1 MVLLTGEEK
10 TKKDKRDRFIK
21 FKYSR
26 DFLFSF
32 FFFSP
37 LFEAARRGLRRAG
50 SRKCNFLDG
59 DKGRAVRRLVT
70 SKLLPLHR
78 DASKSHPRPRETREN
93 KMAPGSRANC
103 YLKSVPASRAMITSL
118 PRFSPMSA
126 PTMARDIYSAFV

>member
-1 MVLLTGEEK
+1 MYGIFNGGAKKKAREIVLLNLNIPVI
-10 TKKDKRDRFIK
+10 FC
-21 FKYSR
+21 
-26 DFLFSF
+26 FLF
-32 FFFSP
+32 FSSK
-37 LFEAARRGLRRAG
+37 RREGDYAEPVLGNAI
-50 SRKCNFLDG
+50 FLTG
-59 DKGRAVRRLVT
+59 TKGARLVT

-78 DASKSHPRPRETREN
+78 DASKSHPRPRETRGN

>member
-1 MVLLTGEEK
+1 MYAILLTKGGRKK
-10 TKKDKRDRFIK
+10 TKKKAREIVLLNLNIPVIFC
-21 FKYSR
+21 
-26 DFLFSF
+26 LFSF
-32 FFFSP
+32 FF
-37 LFEAARRGLRRAG
+37 EMARRGLRRAG

-93 KMAPGSRANC
+93 KMGRPGSRANC
-103 YLKSVPASRAMITSL
+103 YLKSVPASRAMITS
-118 PRFSPMSA
+118 FSPMSA

>member
-1 MVLLTGEEK
+1 MVLLTGGQ
-10 TKKDKRDRFIK
+10 KKGKRDRFIK
-21 FKYSR
+21 FKYSS

-32 FFFSP
+32 FFLSSK
-37 LFEAARRGLRRAG
+37 RREGDYAEPVLGNAI
-50 SRKCNFLDG
+50 FLTG
-59 DKGRAVRRLVT
+59 TKGARLVT

-78 DASKSHPRPRETREN
+78 DASKSHPRPRETRGN